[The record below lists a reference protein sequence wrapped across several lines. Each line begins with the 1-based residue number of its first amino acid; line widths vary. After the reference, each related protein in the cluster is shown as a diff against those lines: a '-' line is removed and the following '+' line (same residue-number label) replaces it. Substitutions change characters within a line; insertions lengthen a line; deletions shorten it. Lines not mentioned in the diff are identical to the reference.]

1 MIDIEI
7 YNPDYLDRTG
17 IEQLSKLT
25 ALEIELLAK
34 KHPFMPANLLIKRD
48 DNKGVVSSAT
58 YRSLN
63 SLLKSGHR
71 YKIVGTKFGEPK
83 EPLFDIEKET
93 AKINND
99 DYIPMPDFKEQENK
113 IPIKKPS
120 KKSTKK

>member
-1 MIDIEI
+1 MIHIEI
-7 YNPDYLDRTG
+7 YNPDNIKSIG

-34 KHPFMPANLLIKRD
+34 KFPFMDAMLLIKRD
-48 DNKGVVSSAT
+48 DGKGVTSSAT

-71 YKIVGTKFGEPK
+71 YKIVGSKYGEPK

-93 AKINND
+93 EKINQTD
-99 DYIPMPDFKEQENK
+99 FIPMPVSIEQENK
-113 IPIKKPS
+113 LPIKKPS